1 MYLLISLIIVSFLSL
16 TFQKQI
22 KCKKKT
28 LFIISAIISVLVSIY
43 EVIKIST
50 GFKLSGFPFV
60 LERSFMK
67 GFVSLS
73 FFILVMFAG
82 ALNKRFEITKKLLRI
97 RAELAIIASI
107 LLLPHG
113 IIYLYKFLIAFIT
126 KPNLSISYISL
137 IVIGLIAF
145 IIMIPLFITSFDKY
159 RKYLGYK
166 KWKSIQRFSYLFF
179 FLTYIH
185 IMIILLFSKNIDI
198 FSLVLYNVI
207 FLSYTFLRLCLKQK

>member
-1 MYLLISLIIVSFLSL
+1 MYLLVSLIIVSFLSL
-16 TFQKQI
+16 VFEKQI
-22 KCKKKT
+22 KLKKNL
-28 LFIISAIISVLVSIY
+28 LFFISAIISLLVSIY
-43 EVIKIST
+43 EIIKIST

-60 LERSFMK
+60 IERSFMK
-67 GFVSLS
+67 GFISLS

-82 ALNKRFEITKKLLRI
+82 ALNKRFEITKRLLRI

-113 IIYLYKFLIAFIT
+113 IIYLYKFLIAFIN
-126 KPNLSISYISL
+126 KPNLSLSYISL

-159 RKYLGYK
+159 RKSLGYK

-179 FLTYIH
+179 FLTYVH
-185 IMIILLFSKNIDI
+185 IMVILLFSEKIDI
-198 FSLVLYNVI
+198 FSLALYNLI
-207 FLSYTFLRLCLKQK
+207 FLSYTFLRLRLKQN